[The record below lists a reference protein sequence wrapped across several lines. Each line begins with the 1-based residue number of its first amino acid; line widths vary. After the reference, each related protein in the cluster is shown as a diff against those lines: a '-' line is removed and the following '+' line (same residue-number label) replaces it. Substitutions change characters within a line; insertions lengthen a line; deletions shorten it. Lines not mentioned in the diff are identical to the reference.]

1 MRRILVGSPIRQSPP
16 VLAEFLRSLT
26 ELDTTDIA
34 LDFVFVDDNDDPAS
48 SAMLAAFGVTGDVVV
63 LPKGLEGIAY
73 QKDDVTHHW
82 LPDLFVRVAV
92 FKDGF
97 IARASEG
104 GYDGL
109 FLVDSDLV
117 LHRQTLQRLV
127 ASGTAIC
134 SEIFW
139 TRWQP
144 DGPELPQVW
153 LRDQYSL
160 FPLRPGESIPPDEAQ
175 RRTDAFLAQL
185 RVPGVYEVGGL
196 GACTLIGREALA
208 AGVSFRTIPNL
219 GLVGED
225 RHFCVR
231 AAAMG
236 IKLFVD
242 THVPALHLYRAS
254 DLERVAAYRGE
265 IAEPAETEA
274 ADEEAAPAIAVAPR
288 ASWVADGPR
297 KASGNRLV
305 LSMLVRN
312 EGDRFLRGVLSHAAS
327 YVDAAV
333 IVDDASTDD
342 TVEVCREVLRGVPH
356 TVTTLT
362 ESLFHRE
369 SELRAIQWQA
379 TLATEPDWVLCLD
392 ADEVFEDA
400 IRGEI
405 RGLIDQTTWD
415 AVAFRL
421 YDFWDAEHY
430 RDDEWWR
437 AHHHYRPFLVRV
449 LPGMPVDWPAAAQ
462 HAGRFPPGVME
473 LPMTTSEVRL
483 KHLGWSTH
491 RERHRKYE
499 RYRRLD
505 PQARLGVRQQYE
517 AILDIE
523 PTLRQWVE

>member
-1 MRRILVGSPIRQSPP
+1 
-16 VLAEFLRSLT
+16 VLAEFLRSLR
-26 ELDTTDIA
+26 ELDTTDLA
-34 LDFVFVDDNDDPAS
+34 LDFIFVDDNDDPAS
-48 SAMLAAFGVTGDVVV
+48 TALLAAFEVAGEVTI
-63 LPKGLEGIAY
+63 LPKGSEGISY

-82 LPDLFVRVAV
+82 VPDLFDRVAV
-92 FKDGF
+92 FKDRF
-97 IARASEG
+97 IARAREG

-117 LHRQTLQRLV
+117 LHRGTLQRLV
-127 ASGTAIC
+127 TAGVAIC

-144 DGPELPQVW
+144 DGPEMPQVW

-160 FPLRPGESIPPDEAQ
+160 FPLRPGESIPLDEAQ
-175 RRTDAFLAQL
+175 RRTNAFLAQL

-208 AGVSFRTIPNL
+208 AGVSFRNIPNL

-242 THVPALHLYRAS
+242 THLPALHLYRAS
-254 DLERVAAYRGE
+254 DLERVAAFCGE
-265 IAEPAETEA
+265 VTDPVEGTRAMEETAPPVA
-274 ADEEAAPAIAVAPR
+274 AVPR
-288 ASWVADGPR
+288 PPWVADAPR

-312 EGDRFLRGVLSHAAS
+312 ESDRFLREILTHAAR

-342 TVEVCREVLRGVPH
+342 TVAVCREALREVPH

-379 TLATEPDWVLCLD
+379 TLAKEPDWVLSLD

-405 RGLIDQTTWD
+405 RGLIDQTEWD
-415 AVAFRL
+415 AVAFRM

-437 AHHHYRPFLVRV
+437 AHHIYRPFLIRV
-449 LPGMPVDWPAAAQ
+449 LPGMPLDWPAAAQ
-462 HAGRFPPGVME
+462 HAGRFPQSVME
-473 LPMTTSEVRL
+473 LPMRMSEVRL
-483 KHLGWSTH
+483 KHLGWSTA

-505 PQARLGVRQQYE
+505 PKAVYGVRAQYE
-517 AILDIE
+517 SILDLE
-523 PTLRQWVE
+523 PVLRRWEE